1 MMSKAL
7 IMILAAAVVIGVVA
21 AIRDL
26 GELWDD
32 EHSNDDKW
40 QHT

>member
-1 MMSKAL
+1 MSKAL
-7 IMILAAAVVIGVVA
+7 MMILAAAVVVGVVA

-32 EHSNDDKW
+32 EHQNDDKW
-40 QHT
+40 